1 MLPPTCGLSLGSG
14 SRGIKEGSGHN
25 CTGCF
30 CLTLPMWHGSSLPI
44 TPDPPP
50 KKSNPRTPRYLQ
62 RTPEGCRR
70 PVTLRQET
78 WCEPP
83 SATPAWTLGSS
94 PVTGGSGALPPPPL
108 LGPAGGSNMGDVGP
122 FLLLAVNR
130 KDPPGNTMEIT
141 NHSSNRLWLGKNGPH
156 SKKTSPSGSY
166 PGVWCLQIPV
176 PV

>member
-1 MLPPTCGLSLGSG
+1 
-14 SRGIKEGSGHN
+14 
-25 CTGCF
+25 
-30 CLTLPMWHGSSLPI
+30 MWHWQFTAHHPR
-44 TPDPPP
+44 PPP
-50 KKSNPRTPRYLQ
+50 RRVTPYSQDLQ

-83 SATPAWTLGSS
+83 SATPAWTSGSS
-94 PVTGGSGALPPPPL
+94 PVTGGSGALPLPPP

-122 FLLLAVNR
+122 FLLLAVNH
-130 KDPPGNTMEIT
+130 KDTPGNTMEIT
-141 NHSSNRLWLGKNGPH
+141 NHSSNRLWLGKNGTH

-176 PV
+176 PVLPGLGAGDRMTWG